1 LEFGCFVRQKPW
13 EGRFVPE
20 PSVVSHSS
28 ASIRFPPV
36 RDPPPADKP
45 LNIITLQEEVM
56 AINLVHIENDVEI
69 KQRLEAERIR
79 LRKIAGLDQPQHF
92 HRPVER
98 AFTAEERSR
107 VTILFGGF
115 TWKHEDLIRAVFQG
129 CGYRCEKLP
138 VPDVPAFQT
147 GKEFGNNG
155 QCNPTYF
162 TVGNLVQYLQFLEKE
177 GLSRQQILE
186 QYVFFTA
193 GSCGPCRFGMYEAE
207 YRFALKNAGFDG
219 FRVLL
224 FKDSDGI
231 KAASGEPGLKFTVD
245 FGFGMLNAMHLGD
258 VINDLVYQIRPY
270 EVNQGETNRI
280 FREMVGDLCEDLR
293 NRKSFEIEKSAP
305 DWAKPKFKSSK
316 ILRNTFNVFG
326 KWHEH
331 MWGKDYLNALRKAR
345 ETLNSIQV
353 DRTRVKPL
361 VKITG
366 EFWAQLTEGDGNFH
380 MFEFLEREGAQVL
393 VEPIATWVAY
403 LMYQAK
409 AHAVA
414 KWPVNRPHRNPE
426 WYELR
431 KNFANYIGLHKK
443 LWGISAGE
451 RMWSFFYH
459 RTAKNL
465 GGITH
470 HLAPQNELADLAHP
484 FYNQFARGGE
494 GHLEVGKNVYYTV
507 HKLCHMVLALKPFG
521 CMPSSQSDGVQS
533 AVINKFKDMIFL
545 PIETSGEG
553 EVNAHSRV
561 QMALGEAK
569 VKAKVEFEECLKSTG
584 KRMNDIRE
592 YIEEY
597 PELKHPFYHVPHR
610 EGVAGTAAQFILH
623 VSDRIDK
630 DTRFWRR
637 TRVRAQ
643 AVPAVSSD

>member
-1 LEFGCFVRQKPW
+1 MATNFVQIK
-13 EGRFVPE
+13 
-20 PSVVSHSS
+20 
-28 ASIRFPPV
+28 
-36 RDPPPADKP
+36 
-45 LNIITLQEEVM
+45 
-56 AINLVHIENDVEI
+56 NDSDI
-69 KQRLEAERIR
+69 KQHLEAERAR
-79 LRKIAGLDQPQHF
+79 LRKIAGLDQPTHF
-92 HRPVER
+92 QRPVER
-98 AFTAEERSR
+98 AFTADQRAR
-107 VTILFGGF
+107 TTILFGGF

-138 VPDVPAFQT
+138 VPDVAAFQT

-177 GLSRQQILE
+177 GVSRHDILNN
-186 QYVFFTA
+186 YVFFTA

-224 FKDSDGI
+224 FKESDGI
-231 KAASGEPGLKFTVD
+231 KASSGEPGLKFTVD
-245 FGFGMLNAMHLGD
+245 FGFGMLNALHLGD
-258 VINDLVYQIRPY
+258 VINDLIYQIRPY
-270 EVNQGETNRI
+270 EVNKGETDRV
-280 FREMVGDLCEDLR
+280 FREMVDGLCEDLK
-293 NRKSFEIEKSAP
+293 NRRSFEIEQIAP
-305 DWAKPKFKSSK
+305 QWAKPKLNSNKV
-316 ILRNTFNVFG
+316 LRNTFNVFG

-331 MWGKDYLNALRKAR
+331 MWGKDYLNALHSAR
-345 ETLNSIQV
+345 DKMNSIEV
-353 DRTRVKPL
+353 DRTRVKPV

-366 EFWAQLTEGDGNFH
+366 EFWAQITEGDGNFH
-380 MFEFLEREGAQVL
+380 MFDFLEREGAQVI

-409 AHAVA
+409 AHAQV
-414 KWPVNRPHRNPE
+414 KWPVNRPHHNPE
-426 WYELR
+426 WYEI
-431 KNFANYIGLHKK
+431 KKHFANYIGLRKK
-443 LWGISAGE
+443 LWGIGVGQ
-451 RMWSFFYH
+451 RMWNFFYH
-459 RTAKNL
+459 RTIDQL

-470 HLAPQNELADLAHP
+470 NLVPQTELADLAHP

-494 GHLEVGKNVYYTV
+494 GHLEVGKNVYYTI

-569 VKAKVEFEECLKSTG
+569 VKAKGEFEQCLKSTG
-584 KRMNDIRE
+584 KSMAEIRE
-592 YIEEY
+592 YIDEH
-597 PELKHPFYHVPHR
+597 PELKRPFYHVPHR
-610 EGVAGTAAQFILH
+610 EGVAGTAAQFVLH

-630 DTRFWRR
+630 DTRSWKRA
-637 TRVRAQ
+637 RVPVAT
-643 AVPAVSSD
+643 AATASGD

>member
-1 LEFGCFVRQKPW
+1 
-13 EGRFVPE
+13 
-20 PSVVSHSS
+20 
-28 ASIRFPPV
+28 
-36 RDPPPADKP
+36 
-45 LNIITLQEEVM
+45 M
-56 AINLVHIENDVEI
+56 ATNLVKISSEADI
-69 KQRLEAERIR
+69 KARLEAERAR
-79 LRKIAGLDQPQHF
+79 LRKIAGLDQPEHF

-98 AFTAEERSR
+98 AFTAEQRPQT
-107 VTILFGGF
+107 TILFGGF

-129 CGYRCEKLP
+129 SGYRCEKLP

-177 GLSRQQILE
+177 GIPRQQILDN
-186 QYVFFTA
+186 YVFFTA

-231 KAASGEPGLKFTVD
+231 KAESGEPGLKFSID
-245 FGFGMLNAMHLGD
+245 FGFGMLNAMHMGD
-258 VINDLVYQIRPY
+258 VMNDLIYQIRPF
-270 EVNQGETNRI
+270 EAKKGETDRI
-280 FREMVGDLCEDLR
+280 FRETVDGLCADLK
-293 NRKSFEIEKSAP
+293 NRKAFEIEQVAP
-305 DWAKPKFKSSK
+305 DWAKPKFKSNK

-331 MWGKDYLNALRKAR
+331 MWGKDYLAALKNARAKMD
-345 ETLNSIQV
+345 SIEV
-353 DRTRVKPL
+353 DRTKVKPV

-409 AHAVA
+409 AHAIA
-414 KWPVNRPHRNPE
+414 KWPVNKPHKDPK
-426 WYELR
+426 WYEA
-431 KNFANYIGLHKK
+431 KKQFANYIGLHKK
-443 LWGISAGE
+443 LWGIGFGQKA
-451 RMWSFFYH
+451 WNFFYH
-459 RTAKNL
+459 RTAEQL

-470 HLAPQNELADLAHP
+470 HLVPQNELADLAHP
-484 FYNQFARGGE
+484 FYNQYARGGE
-494 GHLEVGKNVYYTV
+494 GHLEVGKNVYYTI

-569 VKAKVEFEECLKSTG
+569 VKAKAEFEQCLKQTG
-584 KRMNDIRE
+584 KTLAEIHAYMDE
-592 YIEEY
+592 H
-597 PELKHPFYHVPHR
+597 PELKKPFYHVPHR
-610 EGVAGTAAQFILH
+610 PGIAGTAAQFVLH
-623 VSDRIDK
+623 VSERIDK
-630 DTRFWRR
+630 DTRFWKRS
-637 TRVRAQ
+637 RVSG
-643 AVPAVSSD
+643 AVPQPASGD

>member
-1 LEFGCFVRQKPW
+1 
-13 EGRFVPE
+13 
-20 PSVVSHSS
+20 
-28 ASIRFPPV
+28 
-36 RDPPPADKP
+36 
-45 LNIITLQEEVM
+45 M
-56 AINLVHIENDVEI
+56 ATNLVQIENDSEVT
-69 KQRLEAERIR
+69 QRLDAERMR
-79 LRKIAGLDQPQHF
+79 LRKIAGLDQPTHF
-92 HRPVER
+92 HRPIER

-138 VPDVPAFQT
+138 VPNVAAFQT

-177 GLSRQQILE
+177 GISRQKILDN
-186 QYVFFTA
+186 YVFFTA

-231 KAASGEPGLKFTVD
+231 KAASGEPGLKFTID

-258 VINDLVYQIRPY
+258 VFNDLIYQVRPF
-270 EVNQGETNRI
+270 EVTKGDTDRI
-280 FREMVGDLCEDLR
+280 FREAVEGLCEDLR
-293 NRKSFEIEKSAP
+293 NRDSFEIEQRAP
-305 DWAKPKFKSSK
+305 GWAKPKFKNNK
-316 ILRNTFNVFG
+316 VLRNTFNVFG
-326 KWHEH
+326 KMHEH
-331 MWGKDYLNALRKAR
+331 LRGTDYLEALRTATDKMNTI
-345 ETLNSIQV
+345 EV
-353 DRTRVKPL
+353 DRTKVKPV

-366 EFWAQLTEGDGNFH
+366 EFWAQITEGDGNFN
-380 MFEFLEREGAQVL
+380 MFNFLEREGAQVV

-403 LMYQAK
+403 LLYQAK
-409 AHAVA
+409 AHAKA
-414 KWPVNRPHRNPE
+414 KWPAHRPHRNPR
-426 WYELR
+426 WYEVNKHLANDWGLR
-431 KNFANYIGLHKK
+431 KKLMGL
-443 LWGISAGE
+443 GAGE
-451 RMWSFFYH
+451 VMWNYLYH
-459 RTAKNL
+459 RTIKHL

-470 HLAPQNELADLAHP
+470 HLVPQTELAELAHP

-494 GHLEVGKNVYYTV
+494 GHLEVGKNVYYTI
-507 HKLCHMVLALKPFG
+507 HHLCHMVLALKPFG

-569 VKAKVEFEECLKSTG
+569 VKAKTEFDHCLKSTG
-584 KRMNDIRE
+584 KRLEEIRE
-592 YIEEY
+592 FIAEHS
-597 PELKHPFYHVPHR
+597 ELRHPFYKVPHQ

-623 VSDRIDK
+623 VNRRMDAS
-630 DTRFWRR
+630 TRLRLR
-637 TRVRAQ
+637 TRVVAGRALPR
-643 AVPAVSSD
+643 AA

>member
-1 LEFGCFVRQKPW
+1 MPSNFVQIAT
-13 EGRFVPE
+13 E
-20 PSVVSHSS
+20 S
-28 ASIRFPPV
+28 
-36 RDPPPADKP
+36 
-45 LNIITLQEEVM
+45 
-56 AINLVHIENDVEI
+56 EI
-69 KQRLEAERIR
+69 KERLEAERAR
-79 LRKIAGLDQPQHF
+79 LRKIAGLDQAKHF

-98 AFTAEERSR
+98 AFTADERSR

-129 CGYRCEKLP
+129 CGYNCEKLP
-138 VPDVPAFQT
+138 VPDVAGFQT

-162 TVGNLVQYLQFLEKE
+162 TVGNLVQYLQFLEKQ
-177 GLSRQQILE
+177 GLPRQHILDN
-186 QYVFFTA
+186 YVFFTA
-193 GSCGPCRFGMYEAE
+193 GSCGHCRLGMYEAE

-231 KAASGEPGLKFTVD
+231 KAESGEPGLKFTVD

-258 VINDLVYQIRPY
+258 VINDLVYQIRPF
-270 EVNQGETNRI
+270 EAKKGETDRV
-280 FREMVGDLCEDLR
+280 FRETVDGLCEDLK
-293 NRKSFEIEKSAP
+293 NRRAFEIEQLAP
-305 DWAKPKFKSSK
+305 DWAKPKFKNNK
-316 ILRNTFNVFG
+316 ILRNTVNVFG

-331 MWGKDYLNALRKAR
+331 MWGKDYLHALQTAR
-345 ETLNSIQV
+345 DKLNSIEV
-353 DRTRVKPL
+353 DRTRIKPV

-380 MFEFLEREGAQVL
+380 MFDFLEREGAQVL

-409 AHAVA
+409 AHAIA
-414 KWPVNRPHRNPE
+414 KWPVNRPHAKPK
-426 WYELR
+426 WYEA
-431 KNFANYIGLHKK
+431 KKHFGNYIGLRKK
-443 LWGISAGE
+443 LWGIGAGQ
-451 RMWSFFYH
+451 RMWNFFYH
-459 RTAKNL
+459 RTIKQL
-465 GGITH
+465 GGISH
-470 HLAPQNELADLAHP
+470 QLVPQTELADMAHP

-569 VKAKVEFEECLKSTG
+569 VKAKAEFEQCLKSTG
-584 KRMNDIRE
+584 KSLQEIRS
-592 YIEEY
+592 YIDEH
-597 PELKHPFYHVPHR
+597 PELKRPFYHVPHR
-610 EGVAGTAAQFILH
+610 EGVAGTAAQFVLH
-623 VSDRIDK
+623 VNDRINR
-630 DTRFWRR
+630 DTRFWK
-637 TRVRAQ
+637 RAR
-643 AVPAVSSD
+643 ATGVAIPAASGD

>member
-1 LEFGCFVRQKPW
+1 
-13 EGRFVPE
+13 
-20 PSVVSHSS
+20 
-28 ASIRFPPV
+28 
-36 RDPPPADKP
+36 
-45 LNIITLQEEVM
+45 M
-56 AINLVHIENDVEI
+56 ATNLVQIGNDAEMEI
-69 KQRLEAERIR
+69 KKRLEAERAR
-79 LRKIAGLDQPQHF
+79 LRKIAGLDKPEHF
-92 HRPVER
+92 HRPIER
-98 AFTAEERSR
+98 AFTAEQRNH

-129 CGYRCEKLP
+129 CGYSCEKLP

-177 GLSRQQILE
+177 GLSRQQILDN
-186 QYVFFTA
+186 YVFFTA

-231 KAASGEPGLKFTVD
+231 KAESGEPGLKFTID

-258 VINDLVYQIRPY
+258 VINDIIYQIRPF
-270 EVNQGETNRI
+270 EVTKGESDRI
-280 FREMVGDLCEDLR
+280 FREAVDGLCEDLK
-293 NRKSFEIEKSAP
+293 NRKSFEVERAAP
-305 DWAKPKFKSSK
+305 DWAKPKFENNK

-326 KWHEH
+326 KWHEN
-331 MWGKDYLNALRKAR
+331 MWGKDYLGALQAAR
-345 ETLNSIQV
+345 EKLNSIEV
-353 DRTRVKPL
+353 DRTKVKPV

-409 AHAVA
+409 AHAIA
-414 KWPVNRPHRNPE
+414 KWPVNRPHRNPK
-426 WYELR
+426 WYEA
-431 KNFANYIGLHKK
+431 KKQFANYIGLHKK
-443 LWGISAGE
+443 LWGIGAGQ
-451 RMWSFFYH
+451 RMWNFFYH
-459 RTAKNL
+459 RTIRQM

-470 HLAPQNELADLAHP
+470 HLVSQKELADLANP

-494 GHLEVGKNVYYTV
+494 GHLEVGKNVYYTI

-569 VKAKVEFEECLKSTG
+569 VKAKAEFEQCLKSTG
-584 KRMNDIRE
+584 KSLQEIQT
-592 YIEEY
+592 YIDDH
-597 PELKHPFYHVPHR
+597 PELKRPFYHVPHR

-623 VSDRIDK
+623 VSDRIDR
-630 DTRFWRR
+630 DTRFWKRA
-637 TRVRAQ
+637 RVSGVAI
-643 AVPAVSSD
+643 PAASCN

>member
-1 LEFGCFVRQKPW
+1 M
-13 EGRFVPE
+13 
-20 PSVVSHSS
+20 
-28 ASIRFPPV
+28 AT
-36 RDPPPADKP
+36 P
-45 LNIITLQEEVM
+45 LVQ
-56 AINLVHIENDVEI
+56 IEQDREI
-69 KQRLEAERIR
+69 AERLAAERIR
-79 LRKIAGLDQPQHF
+79 LRRLAGLDGHSHF
-92 HRPVER
+92 HKPIER

-138 VPDVPAFQT
+138 VPDVPAFQL
-147 GKEFGNNG
+147 GKEYGNNG

-177 GLSRQQILE
+177 GIPRKDILDN
-186 QYVFFTA
+186 YVFFTA

-245 FGFGMLNAMHLGD
+245 FGFGMLNAMHMGD
-258 VINDLVYQIRPY
+258 VFNDLIYQIRPF
-270 EVNQGETNRI
+270 EVNKGETDRV
-280 FREMVGDLCEDLR
+280 FRETVDDLCDDLK
-293 NRKSFEIEKSAP
+293 NRKSFEIEQSAP
-305 DWAKPKFKSSK
+305 DWAKPKFKSNK

-326 KWHEH
+326 KMHEH
-331 MWGKDYLNALRKAR
+331 LWGKDYLEALAAAR
-345 ETLNSIQV
+345 TKMDTIEV
-353 DRTRVKPL
+353 DRTKVKPV

-366 EFWAQLTEGDGNFH
+366 EFWAQLTEGDGNFN
-380 MFEFLEREGAQVL
+380 MFNFLEREGAQVL

-409 AHAVA
+409 AHAKA
-414 KWPVNRPHRNPE
+414 KYPVTRPYRSPK
-426 WYELR
+426 WYQLKQHMANQMSLR
-431 KNFANYIGLHKK
+431 KKLMGIAVGEKMWNYL
-443 LWGISAGE
+443 
-451 RMWSFFYH
+451 YH
-459 RTAKNL
+459 RTAENL

-470 HLAPQNELADLAHP
+470 HLVPQTELAEMAHP

-545 PIETSGEG
+545 PVETSGEG

-569 VKAKVEFEECLKSTG
+569 VKAKLEFEETLKSTG
-584 KRMNDIRE
+584 KNLDDIRG
-592 YIEEY
+592 YIAEH
-597 PELKHPFYHVPHR
+597 PELKRPFYHVPHV
-610 EGVAGTAAQFILH
+610 EGVTGTAAQFVLH
-623 VSDRIDK
+623 VSDRMNK
-630 DTRFWRR
+630 GHRSWRR
-637 TRVRAQ
+637 SRSQGVT
-643 AVPAVSSD
+643 VPSAA

>member
-1 LEFGCFVRQKPW
+1 MATRLVQIANDSE
-13 EGRFVPE
+13 
-20 PSVVSHSS
+20 
-28 ASIRFPPV
+28 IR
-36 RDPPPADKP
+36 
-45 LNIITLQEEVM
+45 E
-56 AINLVHIENDVEI
+56 
-69 KQRLEAERIR
+69 RLEAERMR
-79 LRKIAGLDQPQHF
+79 LRKIAGLDPPEHF

-98 AFTAEERSR
+98 AFTAQERSR

-138 VPDVPAFQT
+138 VPDVPAFQI

-162 TVGNLVQYLQFLEKE
+162 TVGNLVQYLQFLERE
-177 GLSRQQILE
+177 GLSRQEILDN
-186 QYVFFTA
+186 YVFFTA

-231 KAASGEPGLKFTVD
+231 KAESGEPGLKFTVD
-245 FGFGMLNAMHLGD
+245 FGFGMLNALHLGD
-258 VINDLVYQIRPY
+258 VINDLVYQIRPF
-270 EVNQGETNRI
+270 EVRKGETDRV
-280 FREMVGDLCEDLR
+280 FRETVDGLCEDLK
-293 NRKSFEIEKSAP
+293 NRKSFEIEERAP
-305 DWAKPKFKSSK
+305 NWAKPKFKSNK
-316 ILRNTFNVFG
+316 ILRYTVNAFG

-331 MWGKDYLNALRKAR
+331 WWGKDYLDALQTAR
-345 ETLNSIQV
+345 NKLNSIEV
-353 DRTRVKPL
+353 DRTRVKPV

-409 AHAVA
+409 ANAIA
-414 KWPVNRPHRNPE
+414 KWPVNRPHANPK
-426 WYELR
+426 WYEGQ
-431 KNFANYIGLHKK
+431 KHFANYLGLRKK
-443 LWGISAGE
+443 LWAIGAGE
-451 RMWSFFYH
+451 RMWNFFYN
-459 RTAKNL
+459 RTIQHL
-465 GGITH
+465 GG
-470 HLAPQNELADLAHP
+470 LAHRLVPQTELAELAHP

-494 GHLEVGKNVYYTV
+494 GHLEVGKNVYYTI
-507 HKLCHMVLALKPFG
+507 HKRCHLVLALKPFG

-561 QMALGEAK
+561 QMALGGGK
-569 VKAKVEFEECLKSTG
+569 VKAKAEFEQCLKSTG
-584 KRMNDIRE
+584 KSLEQIRT
-592 YIEEY
+592 YIEEH
-597 PELKHPFYHVPHR
+597 PELKRPFYHVPHR

-623 VSDRIDK
+623 VSDRINR

-637 TRVRAQ
+637 ARVPGI
-643 AVPAVSSD
+643 AVPAASGD

>member
-1 LEFGCFVRQKPW
+1 MATRLVQIGQDQE
-13 EGRFVPE
+13 
-20 PSVVSHSS
+20 
-28 ASIRFPPV
+28 
-36 RDPPPADKP
+36 
-45 LNIITLQEEVM
+45 LQ
-56 AINLVHIENDVEI
+56 
-69 KQRLEAERIR
+69 QRLAAERAR
-79 LRKIAGLDQPQHF
+79 LREQAGLGSPSHF

-98 AFTAEERSR
+98 AFKAEERNR

-129 CGYRCEKLP
+129 CGYNCEKLP
-138 VPDVPAFQT
+138 VPDVAGFQT

-162 TVGNLVQYLQFLEKE
+162 TVGNLVQYLQFLEKQ
-177 GLSRQQILE
+177 GIPRQQILDN
-186 QYVFFTA
+186 YVFFTA

-231 KAASGEPGLKFTVD
+231 KAESGEPGLKFTVD

-258 VINDLVYQIRPY
+258 VINDLVYQIRPF
-270 EVNQGETNRI
+270 EVNKGETDRV
-280 FREMVGDLCEDLR
+280 FRETVDGLCEDLK
-293 NRKSFEIEKSAP
+293 NRRAFEIEQVAP
-305 DWAKPKFKSSK
+305 DWAKPKFKSNK
-316 ILRNTFNVFG
+316 ILRNTFNVLG

-331 MWGKDYLNALRKAR
+331 MWGKDYLNALHKAKER
-345 ETLNSIQV
+345 LNSIEV
-353 DRTRVKPL
+353 DRTRVKPV

-366 EFWAQLTEGDGNFH
+366 EFWAQITEGDGNFH
-380 MFEFLEREGAQVL
+380 MFEFLEREGAQVI

-409 AHAVA
+409 AHAIA
-414 KWPVNRPHRNPE
+414 KWPVNRPHRNPK
-426 WYELR
+426 WYEA
-431 KNFANYIGLHKK
+431 KKQFANYIGLHKK
-443 LWGISAGE
+443 LWGIGAGQ
-451 RMWSFFYH
+451 RMWNFFYH
-459 RTAKNL
+459 RTIKHL

-470 HLAPQNELADLAHP
+470 QLVPQTDLAELAHP

-494 GHLEVGKNVYYTV
+494 GHLEVGKNVYYTI

-533 AVINKFKDMIFL
+533 AVINKFKEMIFL

-569 VKAKVEFEECLKSTG
+569 VKAKSEFEQCLKSTG
-584 KRMNDIRE
+584 KSLQEIRE
-592 YIEEY
+592 YIEEH
-597 PELKHPFYHVPHR
+597 PELKRPFYDVPHR

-623 VSDRIDK
+623 VSDRIDR
-630 DTRFWRR
+630 DTRLWKRA
-637 TRVRAQ
+637 RVPGVA
-643 AVPAVSSD
+643 APATSGD